1 MLAITP
7 DSRFAHRGLHDGDR
21 PRNSLPA
28 IVAAADAGYG
38 IEFDVHLSSDG
49 IPFISHDPD
58 TRADTGAELLIGA
71 TRSEVLRELTFVGT
85 NLRLATLEDVV
96 REVRPE
102 VPLLVE
108 VKPTRRVSETLR
120 AITERLAGREGAVAI
135 QSFQPSVVHAV
146 RRHHTGFAAGQ
157 LAEDANAAMPLH
169 ERWYWQTLATNAW
182 VRPDFLAVYLTA
194 LTRPVVRFWRD
205 RLGIPV
211 LGWTV
216 VDAEDI
222 ETCRAADAGL
232 IFERVRP

>member
-7 DSRFAHRGLHDGDR
+7 DSRFAHRGLHDDDR

-58 TRADTGAELLIGA
+58 TGADTGVDLLIGA
-71 TRSEVLRELTFVGT
+71 TRSDVLRELAFEGT
-85 NLRLATLEDVV
+85 NLHLATLEDVV

-102 VPLLVE
+102 TQLLVE
-108 VKPTRRVSETLR
+108 VKPTRRVRETLR
-120 AITERLAGREGAVAI
+120 AITQHLAGREDAVAI
-135 QSFQPSVVHAV
+135 QSFQPSVVQAV
-146 RRHHTGFAAGQ
+146 RRHHAGFAAGQ
-157 LAEDANAAMPLH
+157 LAEDANSGMPLH

-194 LTRPVVRFWRD
+194 LRRPAVRFWRA

-216 VDAEDI
+216 VDADDMA
-222 ETCRAADAGL
+222 TCRAADAGL
-232 IFERVRP
+232 IFEQVRP